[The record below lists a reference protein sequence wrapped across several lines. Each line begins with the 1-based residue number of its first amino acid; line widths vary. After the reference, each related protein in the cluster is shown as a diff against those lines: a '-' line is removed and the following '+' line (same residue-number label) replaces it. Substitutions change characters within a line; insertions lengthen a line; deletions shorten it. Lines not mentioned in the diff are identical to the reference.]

1 MINGILLAAKVKN
14 APGNGEIN
22 LPQIEPEKVV
32 TGGFNTAFFIAG
44 ALAVIMIIVSGIMY
58 MTAGGDAKKA
68 ALAAK
73 SIMVTIIGLIV
84 IVLAYAIVNFVIGNI
99 G

>member
-22 LPQIEPEKVV
+22 LPQIKPEKVV

-44 ALAVIMIIVSGIMY
+44 ALAVIMIIIAGIMY
-58 MTAGGDAKKA
+58 MTAGGDA
-68 ALAAK
+68 
-73 SIMVTIIGLIV
+73 
-84 IVLAYAIVNFVIGNI
+84 
-99 G
+99 

>member
-1 MINGILLAAKVKN
+1 
-14 APGNGEIN
+14 
-22 LPQIEPEKVV
+22 
-32 TGGFNTAFFIAG
+32 
-44 ALAVIMIIVSGIMY
+44 